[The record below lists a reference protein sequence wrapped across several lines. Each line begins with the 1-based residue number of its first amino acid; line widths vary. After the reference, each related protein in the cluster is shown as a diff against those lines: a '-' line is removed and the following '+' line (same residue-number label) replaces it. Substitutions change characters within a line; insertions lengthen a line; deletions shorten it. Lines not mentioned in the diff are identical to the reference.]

1 MLADP
6 VFIKPAANTLI
17 PLPFEHDAHTWRPA
31 PSAICRERPLAGR
44 GANLYWPHCRGEGA
58 GLGVFPLG
66 KWGQT
71 WIYKYPQ
78 EGGQAAYSCILHSCI
93 LHSCC
98 TSSRD
103 CRGLKVYK
111 MQYVLPMTEL
121 CSPQSSLSR
130 TPFLVSRDTSLRLLQ
145 APEWNQTSWHQEWTL
160 SGLPPVGTPGPSVYW
175 AHGGSS
181 DVPDVTFLS
190 TQLCL

>member
-1 MLADP
+1 MSKFFRGISKTTWPSLPLSSLFSCSQQQTLSMLAHP
-6 VFIKPAANTLI
+6 VFIKPAANTLV

-58 GLGVFPLG
+58 DPGVFPLG

-78 EGGQAAYSCILHSCI
+78 ERGHAAYSCILHSCI

-98 TSSRD
+98 TPSRD
-103 CRGLKVYK
+103 LSVVKGR
-111 MQYVLPMTEL
+111 QDAI
-121 CSPQSSLSR
+121 CSPN
-130 TPFLVSRDTSLRLLQ
+130 D
-145 APEWNQTSWHQEWTL
+145 
-160 SGLPPVGTPGPSVYW
+160 W
-175 AHGGSS
+175 A
-181 DVPDVTFLS
+181 VLS
-190 TQLCL
+190 TK